1 IMQIQCM
8 PILKVIFVL
17 STIVAVTDC
26 CSSRILLLR
35 QHTLQIEEHVV
46 QMVNQLDLQ
55 QRQQLINAV
64 DGQSTDPERDNM
76 LLFSDTGQIIQMP
89 TDLRHLEGLLTSIAT
104 TERNSATELWSTDS
118 DTDESETTTSMSS
131 SSSSSS
137 TASTTSTSTSR
148 TTTTAAATT
157 AAAAIS
163 TTTEL
168 TAISKN
174 TMATGEPPPDDS
186 TPRVASDAAIVEL
199 IQAVP
204 TTTTTATTT
213 TTTTMASST
222 MTRASKPNNSEDV
235 SFKFPCKDNYATDFC
250 LNGGNCYRWAN
261 SDSFNYCVC
270 ADGYVGERCDSKT
283 EDGVYVPLQPSMM
296 EPQLKTAHV
305 VFSFPMLILL
315 STIYVVF
322 GAVFMFR
329 NVLAQRRKQQQLHLH
344 KQRFFVSC

>member
-1 IMQIQCM
+1 M

-17 STIVAVTDC
+17 STIVTVTDC

-46 QMVNQLDLQ
+46 QLVNQLELQ
-55 QRQQLINAV
+55 QQLKDN
-64 DGQSTDPERDNM
+64 GQPPTEPDM
-76 LLFSDTGQIIQMP
+76 LFTDTGQLMQMLP
-89 TDLRHLEGLLTSIAT
+89 DLDLEGELTSIAT
-104 TERNSATELWSTDS
+104 TERESASEKWSA
-118 DTDESETTTSMSS
+118 DEETTIPSSSTTTTSSS
-131 SSSSSS
+131 LAISS
-137 TASTTSTSTSR
+137 T
-148 TTTTAAATT
+148 
-157 AAAAIS
+157 I
-163 TTTEL
+163 
-168 TAISKN
+168 
-174 TMATGEPPPDDS
+174 TMATGEPPPDES
-186 TPRVASDAAIVEL
+186 TPRLATDVTTIIEL
-199 IQAVP
+199 IESVP
-204 TTTTTATTT
+204 TTTTTTMMTTT
-213 TTTTMASST
+213 SS
-222 MTRASKPNNSEDV
+222 RKPNKSEEI

-270 ADGYVGERCDSKT
+270 ADGFVGERCDSKT
-283 EDGVYVPLQPSMM
+283 EDGVYVPIHPTTV

-315 STIYVVF
+315 STVYVVF

>member
-1 IMQIQCM
+1 MQIQCM
-8 PILKVIFVL
+8 PIILKVIFVL

-35 QHTLQIEEHVV
+35 QHTLEIEEHVV
-46 QMVNQLDLQ
+46 QLVNQMELQ
-55 QRQQLINAV
+55 QQQQQQQHKT
-64 DGQSTDPERDNM
+64 DGLLSEPQRDL
-76 LLFSDTGQIIQMP
+76 LLFTNSRQIIQMP
-89 TDLRHLEGLLTSIAT
+89 TDLHHLEGELASIVT
-104 TERNSATELWSTDS
+104 TERESATEIWSTD
-118 DTDESETTTSMSS
+118 TDEESTPTTSMSS
-131 SSSSSS
+131 
-137 TASTTSTSTSR
+137 TTTTSTSTS
-148 TTTTAAATT
+148 TSTSTLKTTA
-157 AAAAIS
+157 
-163 TTTEL
+163 TTEL
-168 TAISKN
+168 TSLSKN
-174 TMATGEPPPDDS
+174 TMATGEPPPDVSS
-186 TPRVASDAAIVEL
+186 TPLLASEAAIVKL
-199 IQAVP
+199 INAVP
-204 TTTTTATTT
+204 TMTTTTTK
-213 TTTTMASST
+213 TTTMMSST
-222 MTRASKPNNSEDV
+222 NSGSKPNNSEDI

-270 ADGYVGERCDSKT
+270 ADGFVGERCDSKT

>member
-46 QMVNQLDLQ
+46 QLVNQLELQQQ
-55 QRQQLINAV
+55 QRQQLINAA
-64 DGQSTDPERDNM
+64 DGQPIEPRLEGDM

-89 TDLRHLEGLLTSIAT
+89 KDLRHLEGLLTSLAT
-104 TERNSATELWSTDS
+104 TERDSATTLWSTD
-118 DTDESETTTSMSS
+118 TDEET
-131 SSSSSS
+131 S
-137 TASTTSTSTSR
+137 TTTSTSTSTSSTTS
-148 TTTTAAATT
+148 TTTSTSTLKPT
-157 AAAAIS
+157 

-168 TAISKN
+168 TSISKN

-186 TPRVASDAAIVEL
+186 TPRLLATDAAVVEL
-199 IQAVP
+199 MEAKAVP
-204 TTTTTATTT
+204 TTTTMAMV
-213 TTTTMASST
+213 TTTTMMSSST
-222 MTRASKPNNSEDV
+222 TTRASKPNNSEDI

-270 ADGYVGERCDSKT
+270 ADGFVGERCDSKT
-283 EDGVYVPLQPSMM
+283 EDGVYVPLQPNMM